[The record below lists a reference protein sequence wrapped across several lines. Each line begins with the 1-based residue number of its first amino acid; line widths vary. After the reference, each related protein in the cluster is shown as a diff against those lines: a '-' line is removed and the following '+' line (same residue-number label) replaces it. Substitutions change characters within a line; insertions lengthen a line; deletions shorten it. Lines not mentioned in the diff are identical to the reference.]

1 MEEWTSTGVRLGK
14 HEAGGSRQGRKR
26 SGEMLGWGWSK
37 TAGGGGRG
45 SMFGLRGAFSG
56 TPCGGRAGVLC
67 EAGKYNV
74 KG

>member
-1 MEEWTSTGVRLGK
+1 MGVRLGR

-56 TPCGGRAGVLC
+56 TPCGEGRERFVRLGSTI
-67 EAGKYNV
+67 
-74 KG
+74 